1 MDSEKSPPPIL
12 AVLAPSLFL
21 SVPKYT
27 DQKKLRE
34 ELAHNS
40 RLQSISS
47 VSSRSLL
54 SYLAQKPQGH
64 AWYKHAKHIKQLLA
78 VSLRRPPV
86 PAFHLDKKKVPF
98 LAISLT
104 ALI

>member
-40 RLQSISS
+40 RLQSIIG
-47 VSSRSLL
+47 VVIKEK
-54 SYLAQKPQGH
+54 YLRK
-64 AWYKHAKHIKQLLA
+64 L
-78 VSLRRPPV
+78 VT
-86 PAFHLDKKKVPF
+86 PF
-98 LAISLT
+98 LQRKAEGNQCMDVHLFLCLHSDGLLYIY
-104 ALI
+104 AV